1 MIRRSIQKMAQH
13 PIWRYAIISAPNYYF
28 LSWQLMLIATFTM
41 VAMSHAATTPPLV
54 LSCILCMASAFLYRY
69 FNSKVLGRLRIAG
82 YGLSGAIALWAF
94 YGDRQNKDI
103 ASIAM
108 ELLLAMLP
116 ALLQNM
122 VNQRRIFAALA
133 VTNLLAIAGIL
144 LADNLSAYGTFL
156 VFIVTI
162 AMTLNATRMY
172 FLSTKAGDAGERL
185 TVTFF
190 YQLLRTVPLGLV
202 FGSLIFYWFPRMSDL
217 AVDLNLSGIKSR
229 TGFNNEVS
237 LTGKG
242 SIEESNR
249 INLWVYSKN
258 VDWLA
263 GQADL
268 IYLRGTSLSS
278 FDGTTW
284 RNSGTLSKLASQTPD
299 FRVNKAQKRG
309 QMDLTFF
316 REPTSVREVFHPY
329 GLWNLDV
336 PARIAQ
342 EIFVDNFGNIVF
354 VRDDASR
361 YQYDVRFGPMNPSAF
376 DGMSAPLEKYL
387 AMIAQLPKETR
398 RFYELS
404 RSDAALLQSVPEGI
418 DSQPWFNEFRAQVSN
433 LMKGPVE
440 SIPVATILHNTQ
452 KYFRQQ
458 YKASLRVEF
467 KGDSNLKDFMGGK
480 KEGHC
485 ELFATAAALYLR
497 KLGIPVRLVSGYMG
511 GQFNFVSHM
520 LEVPERNA
528 HVWLE
533 IFQPG
538 SGWLPFDPTPMI
550 LKTGS
555 NSVLQDG
562 AMVVFNALRFWFT
575 RYVIDYDAKAQKELV
590 VALNRVDMS
599 KLLDFK
605 QVSFDRDTGELGV
618 LAVMLAITAW
628 LLFRVV
634 TRDDRLPD
642 APAYYRSMAARLMA
656 AGLEK
661 KKNESYLD
669 FHKRMLD
676 EGINPELIYNA
687 HFALERDL
695 YAPESLSKAEQRSL
709 RKKLR
714 KMPIWAKIKPDPQT
728 GPSQLKAHV

>member
-1 MIRRSIQKMAQH
+1 
-13 PIWRYAIISAPNYYF
+13 
-28 LSWQLMLIATFTM
+28 
-41 VAMSHAATTPPLV
+41 
-54 LSCILCMASAFLYRY
+54 
-69 FNSKVLGRLRIAG
+69 
-82 YGLSGAIALWAF
+82 
-94 YGDRQNKDI
+94 
-103 ASIAM
+103 
-108 ELLLAMLP
+108 
-116 ALLQNM
+116 
-122 VNQRRIFAALA
+122 
-133 VTNLLAIAGIL
+133 
-144 LADNLSAYGTFL
+144 
-156 VFIVTI
+156 
-162 AMTLNATRMY
+162 
-172 FLSTKAGDAGERL
+172 
-185 TVTFF
+185 
-190 YQLLRTVPLGLV
+190 
-202 FGSLIFYWFPRMSDL
+202 
-217 AVDLNLSGIKSR
+217 
-229 TGFNNEVS
+229 
-237 LTGKG
+237 
-242 SIEESNR
+242 
-249 INLWVYSKN
+249 
-258 VDWLA
+258 
-263 GQADL
+263 
-268 IYLRGTSLSS
+268 
-278 FDGTTW
+278 
-284 RNSGTLSKLASQTPD
+284 
-299 FRVNKAQKRG
+299 
-309 QMDLTFF
+309 
-316 REPTSVREVFHPY
+316 
-329 GLWNLDV
+329 
-336 PARIAQ
+336 
-342 EIFVDNFGNIVF
+342 
-354 VRDDASR
+354 
-361 YQYDVRFGPMNPSAF
+361 
-376 DGMSAPLEKYL
+376 
-387 AMIAQLPKETR
+387 
-398 RFYELS
+398 
-404 RSDAALLQSVPEGI
+404 
-418 DSQPWFNEFRAQVSN
+418 
-433 LMKGPVE
+433 
-440 SIPVATILHNTQ
+440 
-452 KYFRQQ
+452 
-458 YKASLRVEF
+458 
-467 KGDSNLKDFMGGK
+467 
-480 KEGHC
+480 
-485 ELFATAAALYLR
+485 
-497 KLGIPVRLVSGYMG
+497 
-511 GQFNFVSHM
+511 M

-669 FHKRMLD
+669 FHKRMID